1 MEGLPRAIIAAALI
15 FGSALLVHG
24 LYPADR
30 YTIAAAAGG
39 GSYRL
44 DRLTG
49 TVYFCDSVFC
59 RALPLAVPVGVGA
72 PAVPAKPKVAPPS
85 GATGT

>member
-1 MEGLPRAIIAAALI
+1 MESLPRAIIAAAMI

-30 YTIAAAAGG
+30 YAMTPATNGG
-39 GSYRL
+39 TYRL

-49 TVYFCDSVFC
+49 GVLFCDALFC
-59 RALPLAVPVGVGA
+59 RALPLAVPVPVQ
-72 PAVPAKPKVAPPS
+72 PAKPAAPKP
-85 GATGT
+85 GAAT

>member
-1 MEGLPRAIIAAALI
+1 MEGLPRAIVAAAIIL
-15 FGSALLVHG
+15 GGAHLVHG

-30 YTIAAAAGG
+30 FTVTAAANG

-49 TVYFCDSVFC
+49 AVFFCDTLFC
-59 RALPLAVPVGVGA
+59 RALPLAVPVQ
-72 PAVPAKPKVAPPS
+72 VPAPPGKPKVAPPG

>member
-1 MEGLPRAIIAAALI
+1 MEGLPRAIIAAAMI
-15 FGSALLVHG
+15 FGGALLVHG

-30 YTIAAAAGG
+30 FTLASAAGG

-49 TVYFCDSVFC
+49 AVYFCDTLFC
-59 RALPLAVPVGVGA
+59 RALPLAVPV
-72 PAVPAKPKVAPPS
+72 AVPAKPKTAPPG